1 MEYVCLNNCF
11 NVSIGAV
18 DVLSFISSYESD
30 FFSPWQRSGEID
42 TNSVDQKSPSSA
54 PTYLLFDDNL
64 PKNPV
69 FRITFKGPIDRPQYL
84 FSIFNSN
91 NEMLIGIK
99 ITSFSLN
106 FMYASTGSPTF
117 QKLSSKILEYE
128 FNEDVWYD
136 IAFLIAPD
144 EIKLQVNCEDIHQVK
159 MEKYIVE
166 NFDIY
171 GKMYLGA
178 SSSEGKER
186 FVRVSSNIC
195 I

>member
-1 MEYVCLNNCF
+1 MSYNYCF
-11 NVSIGAV
+11 NVSVGAV

-42 TNSVDQKSPSSA
+42 TNSVDQKPPSSA

-64 PKNPV
+64 PKRPV

-84 FSIFNSN
+84 FSIFNAN

-99 ITSFSLN
+99 GTSFSLN
-106 FMYASTGSPTF
+106 FVYTSNESPTF

-128 FNEDVWYD
+128 FDEDVWYD
-136 IAFLIAPD
+136 LAFLIAPD
-144 EIKLQVNCEDIHQVK
+144 EIKLQVNCEDIDQFK
-159 MEKYIVE
+159 MEKDIFE

-178 SSSEGKER
+178 SSTEGKER
-186 FVRVSSNIC
+186 FVRVNLNIC